1 MIIFEE
7 MGLGF
12 LPLSEQ
18 LDIVERLMEN
28 NFENTEEI
36 ILNYMIEREFGEG
49 VE

>member
-1 MIIFEE
+1 MTIFEE
-7 MGLGF
+7 KGLGF

-18 LDIVERLMEN
+18 LDIVEMLMDN